1 MKLLAE
7 LLSLR
12 EEAIEVRPAEEVWKE
27 NKDDAKTFI
36 PTVVYS
42 VKENDDAD
50 PKVWEVYKDADN
62 KRKLVGKFETSE
74 FEDLYVP
81 VRANQNPDAEG
92 YTLYRDNTEVEA
104 FKYDGDT
111 VKLELDEG
119 GKTTT
124 LNKGDYLI
132 RETEDDN
139 FVYEVQSSKYFETD
153 FTEKK

>member
-1 MKLLAE
+1 
-7 LLSLR
+7 
-12 EEAIEVRPAEEVWKE
+12 
-27 NKDDAKTFI
+27 
-36 PTVVYS
+36 
-42 VKENDDAD
+42 
-50 PKVWEVYKDADN
+50 
-62 KRKLVGKFETSE
+62 
-74 FEDLYVP
+74 
-81 VRANQNPDAEG
+81 
-92 YTLYRDNTEVEA
+92 
-104 FKYDGDT
+104 